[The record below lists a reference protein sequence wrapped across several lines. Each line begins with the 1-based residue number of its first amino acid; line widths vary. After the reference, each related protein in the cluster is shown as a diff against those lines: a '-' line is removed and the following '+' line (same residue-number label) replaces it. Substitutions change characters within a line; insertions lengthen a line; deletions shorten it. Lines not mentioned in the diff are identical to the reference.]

1 MAEAMR
7 PLHTSNTGQGLRALF
22 LLVLSLWL
30 ASCSPSAQV
39 YSFGGPTMGTSW
51 EVTLAELPSGVRVKQ
66 LRTDIEVLLTT
77 INQQMSTYI
86 DDSDISRF
94 NQAGPETWH
103 AVPPD
108 FARVLEAALALSH
121 ASGGAFDP
129 TVGPLVNLWGF
140 GPTGRRDQA
149 PPAAEREAARARV
162 GWQRLQWDA
171 AHQRLLQPGGVY
183 LDFSAIAKGYAV
195 DRVGEYLSGQ
205 GVDAWLVDIGGE
217 VRTRGRKADG
227 EPWRIA
233 VERPLAGTREIN
245 TVVRPGDMAMAT
257 SGDYRN
263 FFEDNGH
270 SFSHTIDPRTAEP
283 VNHRL
288 ASVTVLHPSCMQA
301 DGLATLLTV
310 LGPEEG
316 MAFAARH
323 NLAVLL
329 IVREEDGFRELMT
342 DSFRRYTEDTD

>member
-1 MAEAMR
+1 MAKAVR
-7 PLHTSNTGQGLRALF
+7 LLHTGSTGQGLRALF
-22 LLVLSLWL
+22 LLVLALWL
-30 ASCSPSAQV
+30 TSCSQPAQM

-66 LRTDIEVLLTT
+66 LRTDIEVLLAT

-94 NQAGPETWH
+94 NQADAGTWH
-103 AVPPD
+103 DVPPD
-108 FARVLEAALALSH
+108 FARVLEAALVLSRD
-121 ASGGAFDP
+121 SGGAFDP

-149 PPAAEREAARARV
+149 PSEAEREVARKRV

-171 AHQRLLQPGGVY
+171 ANRRLLQPGEVY

-205 GVDAWLVDIGGE
+205 GIDVWLVDIGGE
-217 VRTRGRKADG
+217 VRTRGVKPDG
-227 EPWRIA
+227 QPWRIA
-233 VERPLAGTREIN
+233 VERPVSGSREIN

-288 ASVTVLHPSCMQA
+288 ASVTVLHPRCMEA

-316 MAFAARH
+316 MAFATRH
-323 NLAVLL
+323 DLAVLL
-329 IVREEDGFRELMT
+329 IVREDNGFRELMT
-342 DSFRRYTEDTD
+342 DRFRRHMEDTD

>member
-1 MAEAMR
+1 MR
-7 PLHTSNTGQGLRALF
+7 LRHTGKTGQGLRALF

-30 ASCSPSAQV
+30 AGCGQPTQV

-94 NQAGPETWH
+94 NQADADTWH

-108 FARVLEAALALSH
+108 FARVLEAALALSQE
-121 ASGGAFDP
+121 SDGAFDP

-149 PPAAEREAARARV
+149 PSAQERDAVRARV

-171 AHQRLLQPGGVY
+171 ENRRLLQPGGVY

-205 GVDAWLVDIGGE
+205 GIDGWLVDIGGE
-217 VRTRGRKADG
+217 LRARGVKPDG
-227 EPWRIA
+227 QPWRIA
-233 VERPLAGTREIN
+233 VERPVAGTREIN

-263 FFEDNGH
+263 FFEDHGH

-310 LGPEEG
+310 LGPAQG
-316 MAFAARH
+316 MAFATRH
-323 NLAVLL
+323 DLAVLL

-342 DSFRRYTEDTD
+342 DSFRRYMEDTD

>member
-1 MAEAMR
+1 
-7 PLHTSNTGQGLRALF
+7 
-22 LLVLSLWL
+22 
-30 ASCSPSAQV
+30 
-39 YSFGGPTMGTSW
+39 
-51 EVTLAELPSGVRVKQ
+51 
-66 LRTDIEVLLTT
+66 
-77 INQQMSTYI
+77 YI

-94 NQAGPETWH
+94 NQADADTWH

-108 FARVLEAALALSH
+108 FARVLEAALALSRE
-121 ASGGAFDP
+121 SDGAFDP

-149 PPAAEREAARARV
+149 PSAQERDAVRARV

-171 AHQRLLQPGGVY
+171 ENRRLLQPGGVY

-205 GVDAWLVDIGGE
+205 GIDGWLVDIGGE
-217 VRTRGRKADG
+217 LRARGVKPDG
-227 EPWRIA
+227 QPWRIA
-233 VERPLAGTREIN
+233 VERPVAGTREIN

-263 FFEDNGH
+263 FFEDNGQ
-270 SFSHTIDPRTAEP
+270 SFSHTIDPRTGNP
-283 VNHRL
+283 VGHRL

-323 NLAVLL
+323 ELAVLL
-329 IVREEDGFRELMT
+329 IVREGEDSRE
-342 DSFRRYTEDTD
+342 